1 MFLRDWTHF
10 DKVWTLEHCVLSR
23 MVVDKLWA
31 SERRFVVKIGKKGY
45 PTDFFDPEYKV
56 VMTDST
62 FFLSKMG
69 MTAGKIGKKG
79 HPKDFFDPE
88 YNLVLAD
95 FTVFLSKTEMTAG
108 VFHVNL
114 KIMQ

>member
-1 MFLRDWTHF
+1 MI
-10 DKVWTLEHCVLSR
+10 KYGLESSVFFSK

-31 SERRFVVKIGKKGY
+31 LERRFVVKIGKKGY

-79 HPKDFFDPE
+79 QPKYFLDPKFKV
-88 YNLVLAD
+88 VLTD
-95 FTVFLSKTEMTAG
+95 FTF
-108 VFHVNL
+108 F
-114 KIMQ
+114 